1 MIITFDSIFGY
12 ANANII
18 VFQLAFFKIVLIKNW
33 GNAAKVLCK
42 NMLAFSYL
50 AIPTRHE
57 VPKVPTG

>member
-18 VFQLAFFKIVLIKNW
+18 VFQLAVFEIVLATKSSEAVHE
-33 GNAAKVLCK
+33 GCK

-57 VPKVPTG
+57 VTC